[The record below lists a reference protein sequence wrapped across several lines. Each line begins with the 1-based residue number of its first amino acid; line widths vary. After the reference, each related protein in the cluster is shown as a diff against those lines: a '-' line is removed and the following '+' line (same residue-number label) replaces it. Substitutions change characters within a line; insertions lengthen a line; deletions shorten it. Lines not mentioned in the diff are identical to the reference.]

1 MIITVSRQFGSGG
14 REVGKR
20 LADALGLQYYD
31 KELVTEIAE
40 HTDLNEGYVSSVLEN
55 GGFRNY
61 AFTFG
66 RSMPFVA
73 ATPAPVTDVLV
84 AQQKIIKAIGE
95 KGNCLIV
102 GRSSDVIL
110 RDMKPFRIFVYA
122 ENAAKISRCRARAP
136 EGEHYTDRQMLKM
149 FKEIDGGRK
158 KLHDLLGTHPW
169 GDKAGYDLMLNTT
182 NVSIKEIIPALAE
195 YIRAAA
201 KPADHA

>member
-31 KELVTEIAE
+31 KELVTQIAE

-55 GGFRNY
+55 GGFKNY

-66 RSMPFVA
+66 RTMPFVS

-84 AQQKIIKAIGE
+84 AQQKIIKAIGQ

-102 GRSSDVIL
+102 GRSADVIL
-110 RDMKPFRIFVYA
+110 KDFKPFRIFVYA
-122 ENAAKISRCRARAP
+122 DDASKIARCRQRAP
-136 EGEHYTDRQMLKM
+136 EGEHYTDKQMLRR
-149 FKEIDGGRK
+149 FKEIDGGRR
-158 KLHDLLGTHPW
+158 KLHDLLSIHRW

-182 NVSIKEIIPALAE
+182 NINIKAVIPALAE
-195 YIRAAA
+195 YISKAN
-201 KPADHA
+201 KDEQ

>member
-20 LADALGLQYYD
+20 LADALNLDYYD
-31 KELVTEIAE
+31 KELVTQIAE

-55 GGFRNY
+55 GGFRHY

-66 RSMPFVA
+66 RSMPFA
-73 ATPAPVTDVLV
+73 TATPAPVTDVLV
-84 AQQKIIKAIGE
+84 AQQKIIKAIGQ
-95 KGNCLIV
+95 KGNCVIV
-102 GRSSDVIL
+102 GRSADVIL
-110 RDMKPFRIFVYA
+110 KDFKPFRIFVYA
-122 ENAAKISRCRARAP
+122 ENEGKIARCRARAP
-136 EGEHYTDRQMLKM
+136 EGENYTDKQMLRR

-182 NVSIKEIIPALAE
+182 NINIKAIIPALAE
-195 YIRAAA
+195 YIKASV
-201 KPADHA
+201 K

>member
-20 LADALGLQYYD
+20 LADELGLQYYD

-40 HTDLNEGYVSSVLEN
+40 HTDLNEGYVSSVLES

-66 RSMPFVA
+66 RSMPLVS

-84 AQQKIIKAIGE
+84 AQQKIIKAVGA
-95 KGNCLIV
+95 KGNCVIV
-102 GRSSDVIL
+102 GRSADVIL
-110 RDMKPFRIFVYA
+110 KEMKPFRIFVYA
-122 ENAAKISRCRARAP
+122 DNASKIARCRAR
-136 EGEHYTDRQMLKM
+136 EHDGEHYTDKQMLRR

-158 KLHDLLGTHPW
+158 KLHDLLGTLPW
-169 GDKAGYDLMLNTT
+169 GDKNGYELMLNTT
-182 NVSIKEIIPALAE
+182 NVNIKSIIPALAQ
-195 YIRAAA
+195 YIKSATM
-201 KPADHA
+201 